1 MPGDKKLETVEE
13 LLQLYRDPARLA
25 GYKYSQPVVSTK
37 GINNEKFHTNL
48 PYEEIK
54 KIVSSC
60 GSALLSKVPLE
71 DRAGLGWEHVG
82 STSIEGMPGAMMP
95 DALLLLP
102 SFPSS
107 AVVLQALLDSGY
119 YFSCASPL
127 DRRDVWWFLVFT
139 EGLLE
144 DHKLCLHVCTPDCPA
159 AKILLECRK
168 EQWAFDDYKEAKVN
182 AAKGSWMEYKRDKGA
197 NSKLLTLLR
206 EKHAKK
212 E

>member
-1 MPGDKKLETVEE
+1 M
-13 LLQLYRDPARLA
+13 
-25 GYKYSQPVVSTK
+25 
-37 GINNEKFHTNL
+37 
-48 PYEEIK
+48 
-54 KIVSSC
+54 
-60 GSALLSKVPLE
+60 
-71 DRAGLGWEHVG
+71 
-82 STSIEGMPGAMMP
+82 
-95 DALLLLP
+95 
-102 SFPSS
+102 
-107 AVVLQALLDSGY
+107 
-119 YFSCASPL
+119 

-144 DHKLCLHVCTPDCPA
+144 DRKLCLHVCTPDCPA